1 MNERHIVVRPGSH
14 SANRGDDRD
23 VSSAN
28 ADTAHDRS
36 VDHSSNEPGAYR
48 RAQSLEDL
56 IRADGPPLSTR
67 ELARLIGMS
76 ATFIRSEIRA
86 GHLRGVAIGR
96 GRKRVFR
103 ITAREARRYA
113 KTLGLI

>member
-1 MNERHIVVRPGSH
+1 MSERHIVVRPGSH
-14 SANRGDDRD
+14 SANRGDDRA
-23 VSSAN
+23 VSGAE
-28 ADTAHDRS
+28 TAHDQS
-36 VDHSSNEPGAYR
+36 LEHSTGNPGTGFQR
-48 RAQSLEDL
+48 VQTLEDL